1 MVTGKG
7 SVYSNKIANG
17 VFSNGKEKKK
27 DAWVI
32 VFTVICHRTQDDFRK
47 YLWRCRNSDYHIS
60 QSCL

>member
-27 DAWVI
+27 MPG
-32 VFTVICHRTQDDFRK
+32 
-47 YLWRCRNSDYHIS
+47 
-60 QSCL
+60 